1 MINIYISPKIL
12 AFLLSFLVSN
22 SPQIVCVLWFSSCIF
37 MCLRT
42 SSWGFNLPWKEATYK
57 QFFKL
62 NDQFCFLFFVL
73 IIFYFFPFIALD
85 PPVSPNEYLTW
96 TVWLSYKENS
106 STSNFNLI
114 VLKKEIYLVS
124 TKLHNT
130 AVCETVTHYN
140 LQDSST
146 WSLISLT
153 EWNTTFLNL
162 AGAAGRRRRRRRMVE
177 SRTHIQPV
185 FRFSQ
190 QKGSW
195 FSLGL
200 RYFQSVEQSQVYSVG
215 IFGWRGESLWFCCTE
230 CHNTNGHFVPI
241 FIDFIIISWTVLIL
255 SWTTDKPEHY

>member
-1 MINIYISPKIL
+1 MSSGFPHVYLCVWEHHHEALTCPGKRLHTN
-12 AFLLSFLVSN
+12 SFL
-22 SPQIVCVLWFSSCIF
+22 
-37 MCLRT
+37 
-42 SSWGFNLPWKEATYK
+42 KH
-57 QFFKL
+57 
-62 NDQFCFLFFVL
+62 QFCFLFFVL
-73 IIFYFFPFIALD
+73 IIFYLFPFIALD

-124 TKLHNT
+124 TKLHNA

-162 AGAAGRRRRRRRMVE
+162 AGAAGRRRRRMRMVE
-177 SRTHIQPV
+177 SRTHIKSV
-185 FRFSQ
+185 LRFRQ

-195 FSLGL
+195 FRLGL